1 MITPIEMYTMV
12 PKSQEVSMQ
21 HSAANA
27 KNVSMQQEGM
37 QELNHQAHQNTQ
49 TTVQATAAENPEYR
63 YDAKEQGNGS
73 YSSNNNKNKKKK
85 DDGSEHHED
94 GLHNESHG
102 GFDIRI

>member
-12 PKSQEVSMQ
+12 PKSQEVSML
-21 HSAANA
+21 HSNANA
-27 KNVSMQQEGM
+27 KNVAMQQEGM

-49 TTVQATAAENPEYR
+49 QTVQATAAENPEYR

-73 YSSNNNKNKKKK
+73 YSSKKKNKKKK
-85 DDGSEHHED
+85 EDESEDYEEKNKSD
-94 GLHNESHG
+94 SHG